1 MNVTK
6 RGVLSAMGLAG
17 VGSLLAGCNTLSL
30 FSTLTPKDGGV
41 ERVAHNVAFGD
52 DPRQTYDVFA
62 PKGATHLP
70 VLVFFYGGNWNSGS
84 KEDYRWMGFALAS
97 MGYVVAIPDYRLV
110 PIVHYPAFLEDNA
123 AAIKHVIAH
132 AADYGGDVTRLGTV
146 GHSAGAYEAVMTALD
161 PRYLGEPSPLK
172 VCVGISGPYDF
183 YPFDV
188 PASVA
193 AFGNADKP
201 LETQPTTYARKLD
214 TDFLLMQ
221 SRADKVV
228 GMQNIAGLEPKL
240 TAAGTVVTVKYYD
253 GLSHQDMAAA
263 FSIPFRHLGPL
274 YADVKAWLA
283 ANL

>member
-1 MNVTK
+1 MNMTK
-6 RGVLSAMGLAG
+6 RGLLSAVGLGGMGA
-17 VGSLLAGCNTLSL
+17 LLAGCNTLTL
-30 FSTLTPKDGGV
+30 FNNLTPKDGGV
-41 ERVAHNVAFGD
+41 TRIAHNIPFGD
-52 DPRQTYDVFA
+52 DPRQKYDVYA
-62 PKGATHLP
+62 PKGAVNLP

-84 KEDYRWMGFALAS
+84 KDDYRWMGYALAS

-110 PIVHYPAFLEDNA
+110 PAVHYPTFLEDNA
-123 AAIKHVIAH
+123 AAIKHIMAH
-132 AADYGGDVTRLGTV
+132 AGDYHGDVSRLGTI
-146 GHSAGAYEAVMTALD
+146 GHSAGGYESVMMALD

-188 PASVA
+188 AASIE
-193 AFGNADKP
+193 AFGDASKP
-201 LETQPTTYARKLD
+201 LETQPITYARHLD
-214 TDFLLMQ
+214 THFLLMQ

-240 TAAGTVVTVKYYD
+240 TAAGTDVTLKYYN

-283 ANL
+283 GHL